1 MSTTFNV
8 YSFSLSNSAPQLIKD
23 IRRLDTPTSFE
34 PKWGRVYCCCDGLF
48 FIGVWRELDE
58 GRHPSLLLLWNP
70 STGESVKL
78 PTQYPQSSPK
88 QHLYGIGYDPTSDDY
103 KIIRIDWNKNV
114 PDEIL
119 ALKSGS
125 WRKIGEY
132 AGGINGVH
140 WTSPM
145 KLCLAFVEGAF
156 HWLSREK
163 DCVVS
168 FNIWNEIYGEIPLP
182 VTPYSNRI
190 EEKRVSAVGRRVYY
204 HHDDEINFNLWVMKD
219 YGMKESWTKLF
230 SIQSHGEGIMA
241 PIYRFSNDE
250 VLLSCYGLK
259 GSIYKT
265 SNGSSNRTWPLH
277 LNDIS
282 DLKRTIDGFVYTEI
296 EKREIAMDLLQQ
308 PNEDGSNNAAKLV
321 EKREIAVVQA
331 TGSIENNRYGICK
344 EVNIEICAMDCRK
357 RDFSQIQTIK
367 VKQLEDK
374 MAHIRELDKQI
385 SAKVEKLKKMDKEN
399 TTLKRQ
405 LQKAE
410 EEIAKL
416 KRTKKRKYLF
426 CQLLLI
432 TQNITTGGHS
442 KEPPPL
448 PPPPYPQPPPPYPQP
463 NHRHP
468 TASTSNTNMPPNHPK
483 PPPYY
488 NQNIPNSYYWLLPPQ
503 PQGFYGPPYPQQF
516 HRKETMEILPK
527 MSNPLRFAGEY

>member
-1 MSTTFNV
+1 MAPVGSLNQATAYESPAHSSTGTWSEPWLLPLLGSLRFHV
-8 YSFSLSNSAPQLIKD
+8 LFHSPMGVLFILPSRYYFAISHPGVFSLA
-23 IRRLDTPTSFE
+23 R
-34 PKWGRVYCCCDGLF
+34 W
-48 FIGVWRELDE
+48 
-58 GRHPSLLLLWNP
+58 SLLIHTGFHMPHATRVRALSLACPWIQQQFEKLQ
-70 STGESVKL
+70 GESVKL

-156 HWLSREK
+156 HWLGREK

-168 FNIWNEIYGEIPLP
+168 FNISNEIYGEIPLP

-190 EEKRVSAVGRRVYY
+190 EEKRVSAVGRRLYY

-331 TGSIENNRYGICK
+331 TRSIENNRYGIC
-344 EVNIEICAMDCRK
+344 
-357 RDFSQIQTIK
+357 
-367 VKQLEDK
+367 
-374 MAHIRELDKQI
+374 
-385 SAKVEKLKKMDKEN
+385 
-399 TTLKRQ
+399 
-405 LQKAE
+405 
-410 EEIAKL
+410 
-416 KRTKKRKYLF
+416 
-426 CQLLLI
+426 
-432 TQNITTGGHS
+432 

-516 HRKETMEILPK
+516 QAPPK
-527 MSNPLRFAGEY
+527 GNNGDLA

>member
-1 MSTTFNV
+1 MKSHEEIVMDILNRLSVKSLTRFKCVSKFWNNIISQPYFKKMHLNTHVNHHNSPKKFLIDQYECFHMSTTFNV

-156 HWLSREK
+156 HWLGREK

-168 FNIWNEIYGEIPLP
+168 FNISNEIYGEIPLP

-282 DLKRTIDGFVYTEI
+282 DLKRTIDGFVYTESLI
-296 EKREIAMDLLQQ
+296 S
-308 PNEDGSNNAAKLV
+308 PKLD
-321 EKREIAVVQA
+321 
-331 TGSIENNRYGICK
+331 
-344 EVNIEICAMDCRK
+344 NI
-357 RDFSQIQTIK
+357 
-367 VKQLEDK
+367 
-374 MAHIRELDKQI
+374 
-385 SAKVEKLKKMDKEN
+385 
-399 TTLKRQ
+399 
-405 LQKAE
+405 
-410 EEIAKL
+410 
-416 KRTKKRKYLF
+416 
-426 CQLLLI
+426 
-432 TQNITTGGHS
+432 
-442 KEPPPL
+442 
-448 PPPPYPQPPPPYPQP
+448 
-463 NHRHP
+463 
-468 TASTSNTNMPPNHPK
+468 
-483 PPPYY
+483 
-488 NQNIPNSYYWLLPPQ
+488 
-503 PQGFYGPPYPQQF
+503 
-516 HRKETMEILPK
+516 
-527 MSNPLRFAGEY
+527 